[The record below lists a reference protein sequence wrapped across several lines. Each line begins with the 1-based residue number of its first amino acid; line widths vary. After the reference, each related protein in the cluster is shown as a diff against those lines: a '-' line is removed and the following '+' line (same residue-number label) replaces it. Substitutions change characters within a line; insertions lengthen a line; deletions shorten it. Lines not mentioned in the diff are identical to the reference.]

1 MDCIFTKKRM
11 TERLRFAPSPTG
23 PLHIGGLRT
32 ALYNYLYAK
41 KHQGQVVLRIED
53 TDQTRYVAGAEDY
66 IFNALEWMGIPPDE
80 SPKHEGSY
88 GPYRQSERK
97 EVYHEHIKHLVASG
111 KAYYA
116 FDTPDELEAL
126 RTAATAKGEVF
137 TYNAAVRERL
147 KNSLNFTEEE
157 TQQYLD
163 SGNYVVRL
171 KVTPNTM
178 VTVKDLLRGTITV
191 NSATLDDKVLMKADG
206 LPTYHFANVV
216 DDHLMAITTVIRG
229 EEWLPSLALHQLL
242 YDAFAWESPK
252 FIHLPLI
259 LKSEG
264 KGKLSK
270 RDGIQGGYPVF
281 PLDWD
286 EMKGFKETGFL
297 PEALRNFLLLIGWNG
312 GTEQEIYTLEEM
324 IAAFDVSGLQK
335 GGGRFDYK
343 KALWMNA
350 QYLQQLPL
358 QSLRTT
364 GAVYLKALEGR
375 YSEEALLQI
384 VALAQPRITFIQE
397 LAAAT
402 YCFHSG
408 PTEYDEKPLRKI
420 KDRLPTSFFDW
431 CEAHLPNTD
440 VANLKAALQT
450 WCEAEGCGFGVVM
463 QGLRLAL
470 VGSLTGP
477 DVMAIIALVGTE
489 ELLKRIRTLKEVI
502 NN

>member
-1 MDCIFTKKRM
+1 
-11 TERLRFAPSPTG
+11 
-23 PLHIGGLRT
+23 
-32 ALYNYLYAK
+32 
-41 KHQGQVVLRIED
+41 
-53 TDQTRYVAGAEDY
+53 
-66 IFNALEWMGIPPDE
+66 
-80 SPKHEGSY
+80 
-88 GPYRQSERK
+88 
-97 EVYHEHIKHLVASG
+97 
-111 KAYYA
+111 
-116 FDTPDELEAL
+116 
-126 RTAATAKGEVF
+126 
-137 TYNAAVRERL
+137 
-147 KNSLNFTEEE
+147 
-157 TQQYLD
+157 
-163 SGNYVVRL
+163 
-171 KVTPNTM
+171 
-178 VTVKDLLRGTITV
+178 
-191 NSATLDDKVLMKADG
+191 MKADG

-242 YDAFAWESPK
+242 YDAFGWESPK

-297 PEALRNFLLLIGWNG
+297 PEVLRNFLLLIGWNG
-312 GTEQEIYTLEEM
+312 RTEKEIYTLEEM
-324 IAAFDVSGLQK
+324 IATFDVSGLQK

-350 QYLQQLPL
+350 RYLQQLPL
-358 QSLRTT
+358 QSLRTA
-364 GAVYLKALEGR
+364 GAVYLKTLEGR

-408 PTEYDEKPLRKI
+408 PSKYDEKPLRKI
-420 KDRLPTSFFDW
+420 KDRLPNSFFDW

-440 VANLKAALQT
+440 VANLKTALQT

-463 QGLRLAL
+463 QSLRLAL

-477 DVMAIIALVGTE
+477 DVMAIIPLVGTE
-489 ELLKRIRTLKEVI
+489 ELLKRMRNLKEVI

>member
-1 MDCIFTKKRM
+1 M

-41 KHQGQVVLRIED
+41 KHQGKVILRIED
-53 TDQTRYVAGAEDY
+53 TDQARYVSGAEDY

-80 SPKHEGSY
+80 SPKHSGNY

-97 EVYHEHIKHLVASG
+97 EMYHEHITHLVDTG

-116 FDTPDELEAL
+116 FDTPEALEAL
-126 RTAATAKGEVF
+126 RTEATAKGEVF
-137 TYNAAVRERL
+137 TYNAAVRNDL
-147 KNSLNFTEEE
+147 KNSLSCIEEE
-157 TQQYLD
+157 TQQHLET
-163 SGNYVVRL
+163 GNYVIRL

-178 VTVKDLLRGTITV
+178 ITVNDLLRGTITV
-191 NSATLDDKVLMKADG
+191 NSSTLDDKVLMKADG

-229 EEWLPSLALHQLL
+229 EEWLPSLALHKLL
-242 YDAFAWESPK
+242 YEAFGWEPPK

-270 RDGIQGGYPVF
+270 RDGVQGGYPVF
-281 PLDWD
+281 PLDWE

-297 PEALRNFLLLIGWNG
+297 PNALRNFLLLIGWNG
-312 GTEQEIYTLEEM
+312 GTEKEIYTLEEM

-350 QYLQQLPL
+350 QYLQQLPI
-358 QSLRTT
+358 QTLRAE
-364 GAVYLKALEGR
+364 GALHLKGLEER
-375 YSEEALLQI
+375 YTENELLQI

-397 LAAAT
+397 LTAAT

-408 PTEYDEKPLRKI
+408 PSEYDEKPLQKL
-420 KDRLPTSFFDW
+420 KDRLPVSFFDW
-431 CEAHLPNTD
+431 CEAQLPN
-440 VANLKAALQT
+440 AEALNLKAALQT

-463 QGLRLAL
+463 QSLRLAL

-477 DVMAIIALVGTE
+477 DVMAIIELVGTK

>member
-1 MDCIFTKKRM
+1 MGCIFTKKRM

-53 TDQTRYVAGAEDY
+53 TDQTRYVTGAEDY
-66 IFNALEWMGIPPDE
+66 IFDALEWLGIPPDE
-80 SPKHEGSY
+80 SPKHEGGY

-97 EVYHEHIKHLVASG
+97 KLYQEHIIHLVEAG

-116 FDTPDELEAL
+116 FDTPEQLETL
-126 RTAATAKGEVF
+126 RAEATAKGEVF
-137 TYNAAVRERL
+137 TYNAAVRNGL
-147 KNSLNFTEEE
+147 KNSISCTEEE
-157 TQQYLD
+157 TREHLAT
-163 SGNYVVRL
+163 GNYVVRL
-171 KVTPNTM
+171 KITPNTM
-178 VTVKDLLRGTITV
+178 ITVNDLLRGTITV

-242 YDAFAWESPK
+242 YDAFGWESPK

-281 PLDWD
+281 PLDW
-286 EMKGFKETGFL
+286 EKMKGFKETGFL

-312 GTEQEIYTLEEM
+312 GTEKEIYTLEEM
-324 IAAFDVSGLQK
+324 ITAFDVSGLQK

-358 QSLRTT
+358 QRLREE
-364 GAVYLKALEGR
+364 GAIYLKALEEQ
-375 YSEEALLQI
+375 YSEKDLLQI

-402 YCFHSG
+402 YCFHKG
-408 PTEYDEKPLRKI
+408 PTDYDEKPLRKL
-420 KDRLPTSFFDW
+420 KERLPAAFFDW
-431 CEAHLPNTD
+431 CDAELPNAD
-440 VANLKAALQT
+440 IRNLKTALQT
-450 WCEAEGCGFGVVM
+450 WCETEGCGFGIVM
-463 QGLRLAL
+463 QSLRLAL

>member
-1 MDCIFTKKRM
+1 MDCIFTKKIM

-80 SPKHEGSY
+80 SPKHGGSY

-97 EVYHEHIKHLVASG
+97 EMYHEHIKHLVASG

-116 FDTPDELEAL
+116 FDTPDELEVL
-126 RTAATAKGEVF
+126 RAAATAKSEVF

-147 KNSLNFTEEE
+147 KNSLNCTEEE

-191 NSATLDDKVLMKADG
+191 NSSTLDDKVLMKADG

-242 YDAFAWESPK
+242 YDAFGWESPK

-358 QSLRTT
+358 QSLRTA
-364 GAVYLKALEGR
+364 GSVYLKALEGR

-402 YCFHSG
+402 YCFHSS

-463 QGLRLAL
+463 QSLRLAL